1 MSSFSSILDVS
12 SFFIGVLVNLLLVA
26 MICFYFKRK
35 IDNLELSQSEQAK
48 MLFQLIQEQSQ
59 SQSQSQQANTYSVLN
74 GLDLTQ
80 LSNDGDEEENEASE
94 HGESGESDDSDSD
107 DSDNSDDEEVETK
120 TIEYE
125 EVAVEESSHNDYSKM
140 TVKELRQLLEN
151 KGVPLISRNMKKQ
164 ELIELVVS
172 ANNPV
177 IEEVVKIEDEDEM
190 NVESQEHVEDE
201 DEGLTPITHSP
212 EISDIN

>member
-59 SQSQSQQANTYSVLN
+59 SQLQQANTYSVLN

-94 HGESGESDDSDSD
+94 HGESDDSDSD
-107 DSDNSDDEEVETK
+107 DSENSDDEEVETK

-177 IEEVVKIEDEDEM
+177 IEEVVKVEDEGEM

-201 DEGLTPITHSP
+201 DEGLAPIAHSP

>member
-59 SQSQSQQANTYSVLN
+59 SQQANTYSVLN

-80 LSNDGDEEENEASE
+80 LSNDGDEEENETSE
-94 HGESGESDDSDSD
+94 HGESDDSDSD
-107 DSDNSDDEEVETK
+107 DSENSDDEEVETK

-151 KGVPLISRNMKKQ
+151 KGVQLISLNMKKQ

-172 ANNPV
+172 TNNPV
-177 IEEVVKIEDEDEM
+177 IEEVVKVEDEGEM

-201 DEGLTPITHSP
+201 DEGLTQITHSP

>member
-59 SQSQSQQANTYSVLN
+59 SQSQQANTYSVLN

-94 HGESGESDDSDSD
+94 HGESDESDSD
-107 DSDNSDDEEVETK
+107 DSENSDDEEVETK

-177 IEEVVKIEDEDEM
+177 IEEVVKVKDEGEM

-201 DEGLTPITHSP
+201 DEDLTQITHSP

>member
-59 SQSQSQQANTYSVLN
+59 SQSQQTNTYSVLN

-94 HGESGESDDSDSD
+94 HGESDESDSD
-107 DSDNSDDEEVETK
+107 DSENSDDEEVETK

-177 IEEVVKIEDEDEM
+177 IEEMVKVEDEGEM

-201 DEGLTPITHSP
+201 DEDLTQITHSP

>member
-59 SQSQSQQANTYSVLN
+59 SQSQQANTYSVLN

-94 HGESGESDDSDSD
+94 HGESDESDSD
-107 DSDNSDDEEVETK
+107 DSENSVETK

-177 IEEVVKIEDEDEM
+177 IEEVVKVKDEGEM

-201 DEGLTPITHSP
+201 DEDLTQITHSP

>member
-59 SQSQSQQANTYSVLN
+59 SQSQQTKTYSVLN

-94 HGESGESDDSDSD
+94 HGESDESDSD
-107 DSDNSDDEEVETK
+107 DSENSDDEEVETK

-177 IEEVVKIEDEDEM
+177 IEEVVKVEDEGEM

-201 DEGLTPITHSP
+201 DEDLTQITHSP

>member
-59 SQSQSQQANTYSVLN
+59 SQQANTYSVLN

-94 HGESGESDDSDSD
+94 HGESDDSDSD
-107 DSDNSDDEEVETK
+107 DSENSDDEEVETK

-151 KGVPLISRNMKKQ
+151 KGVPLISRSMKKQ

-177 IEEVVKIEDEDEM
+177 IEEVVKVEDEGEM

-201 DEGLTPITHSP
+201 DEGLAPIAHSP